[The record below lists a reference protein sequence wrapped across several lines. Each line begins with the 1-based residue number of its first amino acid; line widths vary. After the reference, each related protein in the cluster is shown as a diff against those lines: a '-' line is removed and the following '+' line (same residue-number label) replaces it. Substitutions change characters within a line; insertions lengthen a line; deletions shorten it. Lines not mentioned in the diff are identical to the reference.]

1 MSKLKGW
8 ESLSVLIVLVLLLPL
23 AAALVPTSTAWA
35 VADNVT
41 PGRASPGGGTT
52 GKAQSQTP
60 PDVMLSYM
68 NVTPQ
73 QILAGEPVTIMVN
86 VSNSGG
92 TTGSHTVVL
101 MINGQQEE
109 TRLVTV
115 GAQSAQPEKFI
126 VTRDVP
132 GTYKVT
138 IGNQQAEF
146 TVLGTSTAGSP
157 VSGALIIAIFI
168 GIVLIAS
175 VVVLFLR
182 RRPAY

>member
-23 AAALVPTSTAWA
+23 AAALMPTSTVWA

-41 PGRASPGGGTT
+41 PGRASPGGGVT
-52 GKAQSQTP
+52 GTQSQTP
-60 PDVMLSYM
+60 PDMMLAYM

-157 VSGALIIAIFI
+157 VSGALIIAIVI